1 MSFFVLDDSTAEAKM
16 PILLTRV
23 DRNLRMPYGSGPHP
37 YSGFIIGGVL
47 DRAACIMHLFVCE
60 ITVSQ
65 LCLGSTRSIA
75 LIVLQA
81 MKEAETFN
89 TVSYE
94 QLQTIISDLA
104 LAYRLTQGSV
114 LLQVLRTWHARG
126 NLGAAIISV
135 DGYAERANDKK
146 PWHLASGRQV
156 PAEQIDCTGLPRRPS
171 ENHACCCIPD
181 FFDAAVRISM
191 TALQMVMCSLFYSG
205 RRV

>member
-1 MSFFVLDDSTAEAKM
+1 M
-16 PILLTRV
+16 
-23 DRNLRMPYGSGPHP
+23 
-37 YSGFIIGGVL
+37 L

-60 ITVSQ
+60 IAVSQ

-89 TVSYE
+89 TVSHE

-126 NLGAAIISV
+126 NPGVGNHFGGRLRGKSQRQKALAPGVRSS
-135 DGYAERANDKK
+135 GPGRADRLHRSPTPALRK
-146 PWHLASGRQV
+146 PRL
-156 PAEQIDCTGLPRRPS
+156 LLYPRFLR
-171 ENHACCCIPD
+171 CGCKD
-181 FFDAAVRISM
+181 
-191 TALQMVMCSLFYSG
+191 
-205 RRV
+205 

>member
-1 MSFFVLDDSTAEAKM
+1 M
-16 PILLTRV
+16 
-23 DRNLRMPYGSGPHP
+23 
-37 YSGFIIGGVL
+37 L

-126 NLGAAIISV
+126 NLGAGNHFGGRLRGKSQRQKALAPGVRSS
-135 DGYAERANDKK
+135 GPGRADRLHRSPTPALRK
-146 PWHLASGRQV
+146 PRL
-156 PAEQIDCTGLPRRPS
+156 LLYPRFLR
-171 ENHACCCIPD
+171 CGCKD
-181 FFDAAVRISM
+181 
-191 TALQMVMCSLFYSG
+191 
-205 RRV
+205 